1 PTEAMNFMIQLMDKY
16 KTNADLLDNMNKVS
30 PKDAK
35 NYDYYYQAD
44 HADGSCRHFRIFLQC
59 QQSASRNR

>member
-1 PTEAMNFMIQLMDKY
+1 MRKLLAEMNPTEAMNFMIQLMDQY

-35 NYDYYYQAD
+35 NYDY
-44 HADGSCRHFRIFLQC
+44 
-59 QQSASRNR
+59 